1 MTQLKIFENTLI
13 KKCKKCGYVSNNP
26 VKDFYKAVEN
36 RDKLG
41 GSCKKCERIRANLWK
56 KNNQQRKRDV
66 DVVYRNKKMPFLQE
80 NYTTKWSK
88 YKKIT
93 RDNAPENIL
102 KRYQIN
108 YTKEMFFEM
117 VEEYEKK
124 NGFVCEMTGV
134 PLTHKRFINLN
145 EREVTSTNFS
155 MDRLDPAIGYTKQNT
170 VFVTWEF
177 NDRKGAVTPK
187 DCFLIL
193 KKYKERFPNE
203 FNEFMKEFGKV
214 FK

>member
-1 MTQLKIFENTLI
+1 MTQFNMFENPLV
-13 KKCKKCGYVSNNP
+13 KKCKKCDYISSTP
-26 VKDFYKAVEN
+26 TKDFHKSTST
-36 RDKLG
+36 RDKLENL
-41 GSCKKCERIRANLWK
+41 CKTCKSKKGALWRT
-56 KNNQQRKRDV
+56 NNAQRKKDV
-66 DVVYRNKKMPFLQE
+66 DVVYRNKKIPFLQE

-88 YKKIT
+88 Y
-93 RDNAPENIL
+93 RRVVRNNAPEHIL

-124 NGFVCEMTGV
+124 NGFVCEMTGI
-134 PLTHKRFINLN
+134 PLTHKRFMNPN

-177 NDRKGAVTPK
+177 NDRKGSVTPK

-203 FNEFMKEFGKV
+203 FNEFMKEFNEV